1 VIERLG
7 LVDER
12 IQEIKLKDKYVK
24 GEEEITSITL
34 KLVYQKM
41 DGPISQNEAAE
52 IRNELIKTLKVEFGL
67 RVIAEN

>member
-1 VIERLG
+1 
-7 LVDER
+7 
-12 IQEIKLKDKYVK
+12 
-24 GEEEITSITL
+24 
-34 KLVYQKM
+34 M